1 MNHRER
7 DQKKKEL
14 QGSPPKLPSAIHY
27 NRRTDKIH
35 CVRND
40 QSKEPKTQLNTKKRA
55 ESHSDNYVGT
65 IFLHNF
71 MQFAQIQVKREKPE
85 SYS

>member
-1 MNHRER
+1 MGLNHRER

-40 QSKEPKTQLNTKKRA
+40 QSKEPKTQLNNKEKGR
-55 ESHSDNYVGT
+55 EPLRQLRRNH
-65 IFLHNF
+65 IF
-71 MQFAQIQVKREKPE
+71 A
-85 SYS
+85 